1 MTYRHLQSIESSQD
15 QAMEAWARD
24 NIKGAMPAFVESYDK
39 DAKTISATIP
49 ISDYFET
56 DQDEPQELEWPV
68 IEDIPIMYPG
78 GGPIT
83 ITWPLKQGDPVLL
96 IPCGRDIAEWF
107 VSDGKE
113 PTSPDMFNIF
123 PDGAWFAL
131 PRIYPEKKNDGDADG
146 VNLVI
151 QCGDVEFQVDA
162 SKVRLGALDASKAL
176 ALAEKVDQEL
186 SEISAAV
193 NQLVTGAAAA
203 VLAGGLWFT
212 PAPSPVAV
220 ATVASTKVFTDA

>member
-1 MTYRHLQSIESSQD
+1 MCI
-15 QAMEAWARD
+15 RD

-96 IPCGRDIAEWF
+96 IPCGRDISEWF

-146 VNLVI
+146 ENLII
-151 QCGDVEFQVDA
+151 QCGDVEFQVSA
-162 SKVRLGALDASKAL
+162 TKIRLGSLDASKAL
-176 ALAEKVDQEL
+176 ALATETLNALNEL
-186 SEISAAV
+186 KTFC
-193 NQLVTGAAAA
+193 NLVSTTATA
-203 VLAGGLWFT
+203 AGGLLI
-212 PAPSPVAV
+212 PPPSPIL
-220 ATVASTKVFTDA
+220 TVFDIDSTKVFTDA